1 MSGSHLTTIAHC
13 FRQIDAALAISAL
26 EAAGFRVFVPH
37 FHISGITPHFAIAF
51 GGIPIQVP
59 DADAHEAAT
68 FLTALHMPP
77 ATETPTAPAGFR
89 RGWWYSIQ
97 QILFYLLGGSR
108 PPGGLFLRTPRSVT
122 SASRDNEL

>member
-13 FRQIDAALAISAL
+13 FRQIDAALAVSAL

-59 DADAHEAAT
+59 NADAHEAAV
-68 FLTALHMPP
+68 FLSALHTPP
-77 ATETPTAPAGFR
+77 ATEAPASPAGFR
-89 RGWWYSIQ
+89 RGWRHSIQ

-108 PPGGLFLRTPRSVT
+108 PPAGLFPRTPRGAT
-122 SASRDNEL
+122 TAPHDNEL